1 VAREALKPLKD
12 GPLWESPC
20 VSADRVDDVT
30 ASRHP
35 PQVTSTAPLLAPEL
49 ARAVAL
55 QRDRLDLDLLARA
68 YGLSAQAHR
77 GQKRQSGDDYV
88 SHSVAVA
95 TILAEQQMDSVT
107 IAAALLHDVVE
118 DSDVSVEDIRRTF
131 GPEVAELVDGLTK
144 LSTLTFRSTAEE
156 QAENYR
162 KLLLS
167 VAKDARVIIIK
178 LADRLHNMRTL
189 EHLDADKQHR
199 IALETR
205 EIYAPLAHR
214 FGMAGVKAELE
225 DLAFKFLEP
234 EDYRL
239 LARQVKAKKVE
250 RERTIE
256 RLRGPLGDA
265 LREAGLADIEI
276 TGRPK
281 NLWSIYKKMR
291 KRGKPF
297 EEIYDLLAVR
307 VLVNDIPQ
315 CYHVLGAIHHS
326 WTPLQERI
334 KDYIA
339 SPKSNGY
346 QSLHTT
352 VFGPGGQLYEIQI
365 RTREMHHTAEYGI
378 AAHWLFKEGRKSPD
392 ELDRHLAW
400 FRQLLELQQDA
411 HTPEEFLEFLKVDLY
426 QDEIFVFTPRGDVK
440 RLPKGATPI
449 DFAFAV
455 HTEVGQ
461 RCQGARI
468 NGRIAPLHRPL
479 KNGDTVEVMTS
490 PQAKPSR
497 DWLAHVQTA
506 RARHKIRQWI
516 RQEEHEKSLQLGRE
530 ILAREVRRRRLDAPD
545 EQRLERAAA
554 TLSVGTAEQL
564 QAALG
569 AGDLAL
575 GTLMRALYPDLP
587 VDDLQAPRP
596 TAFGRVIERLRLGR
610 GIKIQGVDGLM
621 VRYAQCCQPVPG
633 DAVVGYVT
641 QGRGISI
648 HRSDC
653 PNLLVL
659 STEAERRV
667 DIDWQESEGE
677 TFVVRLA
684 VSGEDRRGL
693 YADICTAISESG
705 TNIRSAEI
713 STRDGAV
720 FGSVLVEVE
729 NQTHLSKV
737 IRAIRRVK
745 GVMEVSRRESGPQT
759 QPSVG

>member
-1 VAREALKPLKD
+1 
-12 GPLWESPC
+12 
-20 VSADRVDDVT
+20 
-30 ASRHP
+30 
-35 PQVTSTAPLLAPEL
+35 VTSTALILAPEL
-49 ARAVAL
+49 ARAVAA

-68 YGLSAQAHR
+68 YQLSAQAHR
-77 GQKRQSGDDYV
+77 GQKRVSGDDYV

-95 TILAEQQMDSVT
+95 TILAEQQMDSTT

-118 DSDVSVEDIRRTF
+118 DSNVALDDIRRDF
-131 GPEVAELVDGLTK
+131 GAEIASLVDGLTK

-167 VAKDARVIIIK
+167 IAKDARVIIIK

-189 EHLDADKQHR
+189 QHLDQEKQRR

-225 DLAFKFLEP
+225 DLTFKFLEP
-234 EDYRL
+234 DDYRQ
-239 LARQVKAKKVE
+239 LARKVRAKKAE

-256 RLRGPLGDA
+256 RLHQPLVDE
-265 LREAGLADIEI
+265 LVRAGLTGFDV

-281 NLWSIYKKMR
+281 HLWSIYKKMK
-291 KRGKPF
+291 KRGEAF

-307 VLVNDIPQ
+307 VLVNSIPE
-315 CYHVLGAIHHS
+315 CYHVLGIIHHT

-365 RTREMHHTAEYGI
+365 RTRDMHHTAEYGI
-378 AAHWLFKEGRKSPD
+378 AAHWLFKEGKGRAD

-400 FRQLLELQQDA
+400 FRQLIELQQDT

-440 RLPKGATPI
+440 RLPTGATPI

-461 RCQGARI
+461 HCQGARI

-497 DWLAHVQTA
+497 DWLAHIQTA

-516 RQEEHEKSLQLGRE
+516 RQEEHERSLELGRE
-530 ILAREVRRRRLDAPD
+530 ILAREVRRRRLEPPDD
-545 EQRLERAAA
+545 EQLARAAT
-554 TLSVGTAEQL
+554 TLSVGTPDQL
-564 QAALG
+564 QAGLG
-569 AGDLAL
+569 TGDIAL
-575 GTLMRALYPDLP
+575 GTIMRALYPDLP
-587 VDDLQAPRP
+587 AEELQAPKP

-633 DAVVGYVT
+633 DVVVGYVT

-659 STEAERRV
+659 SAEAERRV
-667 DIDWQESEGE
+667 EIDWQESEGE
-677 TFVVRLA
+677 TFIVRLA
-684 VSGEDRRGL
+684 VGGEDRRGL

-705 TNIRSAEI
+705 TNIKSAEL
-713 STRDGAV
+713 STKDGAV

-729 NQTHLSKV
+729 NQTHLNKV
-737 IRAIRRVK
+737 LRAIRRVK
-745 GVMEVSRRESGPQT
+745 GVTDVSRRESGPQA
-759 QPSVG
+759 QPAAG

>member
-1 VAREALKPLKD
+1 MRLLEGGRSVHHRD
-12 GPLWESPC
+12 GDGMQPGGGVTLPP
-20 VSADRVDDVT
+20 RVDS
-30 ASRHP
+30 APESRHP
-35 PQVTSTAPLLAPEL
+35 PIVTSTAPILAPEL
-49 ARAVAL
+49 ARAVAA
-55 QRDRLDLDLLARA
+55 QQGRIDLDLLARA
-68 YGLSAQAHR
+68 YRVSAQAHH
-77 GQKRQSGDDYV
+77 GQKRLSGDDFV

-95 TILAEQQMDSVT
+95 TILAEQLMDSTT

-118 DSDVSVEDIRRTF
+118 DSDTSLEDIRRDF
-131 GPEVAELVDGLTK
+131 GTEVAELVDGLTK

-189 EHLDADKQHR
+189 EHLDVEKQRR

-225 DLAFKFLEP
+225 DLALKFLESD
-234 EDYRL
+234 EDRAL
-239 LARQVKAKKVE
+239 SRNVRAKKSE

-256 RLRGPLGDA
+256 RLRDPLADE
-265 LREAGLADIEI
+265 LTKAGLVGFEI

-291 KRGKPF
+291 KRDKPF

-307 VLVNDIPQ
+307 VLVNTIPE
-315 CYHVLGAIHHS
+315 CYHVLGIIHHE

-378 AAHWLFKEGRKSPD
+378 AAHWLFKEGKSPD

-426 QDEIFVFTPRGDVK
+426 QDEIFGLTPRGDVK

-461 RCQGARI
+461 HCQGARI

-479 KNGDTVEVMTS
+479 KNGDTVEVITS
-490 PQAKPSR
+490 LQAKPSR
-497 DWLAHVQTA
+497 GWLAHVQTA

-516 RQEEHEKSLQLGRE
+516 RQEEHERSLQLGRD
-530 ILAREVRRRRLDAPD
+530 ILVREGRRRRLEPPDAARPG
-545 EQRLERAAA
+545 RAAPA
-554 TLSVGTAEQL
+554 LSVGPP
-564 QAALG
+564 G
-569 AGDLAL
+569 AV
-575 GTLMRALYPDLP
+575 P
-587 VDDLQAPRP
+587 APLRHARYAP
-596 TAFGRVIERLRLGR
+596 GARLRG
-610 GIKIQGVDGLM
+610 
-621 VRYAQCCQPVPG
+621 
-633 DAVVGYVT
+633 
-641 QGRGISI
+641 
-648 HRSDC
+648 
-653 PNLLVL
+653 
-659 STEAERRV
+659 
-667 DIDWQESEGE
+667 
-677 TFVVRLA
+677 
-684 VSGEDRRGL
+684 
-693 YADICTAISESG
+693 
-705 TNIRSAEI
+705 
-713 STRDGAV
+713 
-720 FGSVLVEVE
+720 
-729 NQTHLSKV
+729 
-737 IRAIRRVK
+737 
-745 GVMEVSRRESGPQT
+745 
-759 QPSVG
+759 

>member
-1 VAREALKPLKD
+1 M
-12 GPLWESPC
+12 
-20 VSADRVDDVT
+20 
-30 ASRHP
+30 
-35 PQVTSTAPLLAPEL
+35 TSTVPMLAPEL
-49 ARAVAL
+49 ARAVAA
-55 QRDRLDLDLLARA
+55 QRERLDLDLLARA
-68 YGLSAQAHR
+68 YRVSAQAHH
-77 GQKRQSGDDYV
+77 GQKRVSGDDFL

-95 TILAEQQMDSVT
+95 TLLAELQMDSTT

-118 DSDVSVEDIRRTF
+118 DSDVSLDQIRRDF
-131 GPEVAELVDGLTK
+131 GPEVADLVDGLTN
-144 LSTLTFRSTAEE
+144 LSSLTFRSSAEE

-189 EHLDADKQHR
+189 EHLDAERQRR

-234 EDYRL
+234 EDYRAL
-239 LARQVKAKKVE
+239 SRQVRAKKAA

-256 RLRGPLGDA
+256 RLGAPLVEELAG
-265 LREAGLADIEI
+265 AGLTGFDV

-281 NLWSIYKKMR
+281 NLWSIYKKMK

-307 VLVNDIPQ
+307 VLVNTIPE
-315 CYHVLGAIHHS
+315 CYHVLGVIHHK

-352 VFGPGGQLYEIQI
+352 IFGPAGQLYEIQI
-365 RTREMHHTAEYGI
+365 RTREMHRTAEYGI
-378 AAHWLFKEGRKSPD
+378 AAHWLYTERRGAD
-392 ELDRHLAW
+392 EMDRHLTW
-400 FRQLLELQQDA
+400 FRQLIELQQDA
-411 HTPEEFLEFLKVDLY
+411 HSPEEFLEFLKIDLY

-461 RCQGARI
+461 HCQGARI

-479 KNGDTVEVMTS
+479 KNGDTVEILTS
-490 PQAKPSR
+490 TQAKPSR
-497 DWLAHVQTA
+497 DWLAHIQTA
-506 RARHKIRQWI
+506 RARHKIRQWTK
-516 RQEEHEKSLQLGRE
+516 QEEHAQSLALGRDM
-530 ILAREVRRRRLDAPD
+530 LAREVQRRRLAPPDD
-545 EQRLERAAA
+545 ERLAKAAA
-554 TLSVGTAEQL
+554 TLSVGSGEQL

-569 AGDLAL
+569 SGDLPMGQA
-575 GTLMRALYPDLP
+575 MRALYPELSAEE
-587 VDDLQAPRP
+587 LQPSKA
-596 TAFGRVIERLRLGR
+596 TGFGRVIQRLRLGR

-633 DAVVGYVT
+633 DSVVGYVT
-641 QGRGISI
+641 QGRGVSI
-648 HRSDC
+648 HRGDC

-667 DIDWQESEGE
+667 EIDWQESEGE

-693 YADICTAISESG
+693 YADICEAISASD
-705 TNIRSAEI
+705 TSIRSAEL

-720 FGSVLVEVE
+720 FGAVLVEIE
-729 NQTHLSKV
+729 NQSHLNKV
-737 IRAIRRVK
+737 IKAIRRVK
-745 GVMEVSRRESGPQT
+745 GVTEVARHDAGPQA
-759 QPSVG
+759 